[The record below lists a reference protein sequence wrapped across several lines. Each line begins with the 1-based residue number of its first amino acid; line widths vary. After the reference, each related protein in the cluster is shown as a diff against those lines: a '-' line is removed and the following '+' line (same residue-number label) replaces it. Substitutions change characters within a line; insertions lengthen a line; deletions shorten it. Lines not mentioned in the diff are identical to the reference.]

1 MAKKARDHEEWTIA
15 VGAVQKVPLGGP
27 RVLLVQA
34 IGGYCRLTMAKR
46 EPRVMT
52 DALILGGSML
62 VPLTDLRDV
71 AKAIQQAARDQA
83 KAARRAARARAT
95 TDQRG
100 GDDE

>member
-1 MAKKARDHEEWTIA
+1 MAIKAKDHKEWTLE
-15 VGAVQKVPLGGP
+15 VGAVQQVPLGGP

-34 IGGYCRLTMAKR
+34 IGDYCRLTIAKR
-46 EPRVMT
+46 ETRVVT
-52 DALILGGSML
+52 DAAILGGSML

-71 AKAIQQAARDQA
+71 ARAIQ

-95 TDQRG
+95 NDQQG